1 MGQPFQPGPPPDN
14 PWLPSGQGWA
24 ASPSPPVGQPIPGYR
39 SGGGRGAADAIA
51 AAASALAAILYLV
64 RRIWLFTQYD
74 KFFWYDVVLVIN
86 VLFTLVAAILLL
98 TASKPAT
105 ARIAGGIAAG
115 MVFAP
120 NASYVFGA
128 FDRSYRAGH
137 SAWEDGGWLSIPA
150 TLIALIAIGAL
161 LMASSSVGPQQV
173 AGAGFQPPGPQ
184 PPNPWPHPPMGQPPA
199 GYPGQY
205 QPPPQ

>member
-1 MGQPFQPGPPPDN
+1 MGQPFQPGPMPHN
-14 PWLPSGQGWA
+14 PWLPTDHGWG
-24 ASPSPPVGQPIPGYR
+24 ASLSPPVGQPVPGYWP
-39 SGGGRGAADAIA
+39 GGGRGAADAIA

-64 RRIWLFTQYD
+64 RRIWLYTQYG
-74 KFFWYDVVLVIN
+74 KFFWYDVVLVIT
-86 VLFTLVAAILLL
+86 VVFALVAAILLL

-128 FDRSYRAGH
+128 FDRSFRAGH
-137 SAWEDGGWLSIPA
+137 GAWQDGGWLSIPA

-161 LMASSSVGPQQV
+161 LAAASSVGPQQV
-173 AGAGFQPPGPQ
+173 AGAGFRPPGPQ
-184 PPNPWPHPPMGQPPA
+184 PPNQWPYPPTGQPPT
-199 GYPGQY
+199 GYPSQY
-205 QPPPQ
+205 QPPQ